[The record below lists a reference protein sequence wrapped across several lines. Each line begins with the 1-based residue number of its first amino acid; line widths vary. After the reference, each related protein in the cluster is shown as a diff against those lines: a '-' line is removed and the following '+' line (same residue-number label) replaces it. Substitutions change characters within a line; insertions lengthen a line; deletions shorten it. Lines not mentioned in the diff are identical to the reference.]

1 MLNML
6 ILALNPGSTS
16 TRVALFACRAAEE
29 AAPGAAAACE
39 PVLSEEIQHPKAD
52 LARFATI
59 AEQKDFRLAAI
70 RAALAACPQA
80 QGRLA
85 AVVGRGGLLRP
96 IPGGVY
102 AINQAMLDDL
112 AAERYGTHPC
122 NLGAPL
128 ALELSAEHGCPAF
141 IVDPPV
147 TDELDEAARLTGL
160 PEIRR
165 RSVFHALSQ
174 RGAARAAARSLGLG
188 YERAGFIVAHLGGGI
203 SVGAHV
209 RGRVVEVL
217 NALDGEG
224 PFSPERSGRLPV
236 LPVLGMLERGETD
249 VAALTRRI
257 LTQGGFFAHLG
268 SNDLR
273 EIEARID
280 AGDEKAALVY
290 EAFVRAVARDIASLA
305 PLFASQIAP
314 QAVPKIARPSGGKAP
329 RRGLDLNAIV
339 VTGGMARSARL
350 VADLS
355 ARLAFLAPLI
365 PVTGLE
371 EMHALADG
379 ARLALMTPSIVQNY
393 SPKD

>member
-1 MLNML
+1 ML

-29 AAPGAAAACE
+29 TAPGAAAACE

-52 LARFATI
+52 LARFASV

-70 RAALAACPQA
+70 RAALAACPDA
-80 QGRLA
+80 QGGLA

-102 AINQAMLDDL
+102 AINQTMLDDL
-112 AAERYGTHPC
+112 SAERYGAHPC

-128 ALELSAEHGCPAF
+128 ALELSVERGCPAF

-203 SVGAHV
+203 SIGAHL

-236 LPVLGMLERGETD
+236 LPVLEMFERGEVD
-249 VAALTRRI
+249 VAALRRRI

-280 AGDEKAALVY
+280 AGDQKAALVY
-290 EAFVRAVARDIASLA
+290 EAFVRAVARDVASLA
-305 PLFASQIAP
+305 PLFVA
-314 QAVPKIARPSGGKAP
+314 QAVRPSGGEAA
-329 RRGLDLNAIV
+329 RRNLDLDAIV

-365 PVTGLE
+365 PITGLE

-379 ARLALMTPSIVQNY
+379 ARLALTGQAPLREYTAANS
-393 SPKD
+393 

>member
-1 MLNML
+1 MPNML

-16 TRVALFACRAAEE
+16 TRVALFACRATEE
-29 AAPGAAAACE
+29 AAPDTAAACE
-39 PVLSEEIQHPKAD
+39 PLLSEEIQHPKAD

-70 RAALAACPQA
+70 RAALADSPQTH
-80 QGRLA
+80 GGLA

-236 LPVLGMLERGETD
+236 LPVLQMIERGETD

-305 PLFASQIAP
+305 PLFAPHIAP
-314 QAVPKIARPSGGKAP
+314 HIARPSGGEAA

-355 ARLAFLAPLI
+355 TRLAFLAPLI

-379 ARLALMTPSIVQNY
+379 ARLALTGQAPIREYTAANA
-393 SPKD
+393 